1 MRYGDLI
8 QFEPIESVIQL
19 LDANRPDEAKKLVA
33 TYVISDD
40 MAERISKL
48 MIPQLS
54 FDESVDHKGLL
65 VVGNYGTGKS
75 HLMSVLS
82 LVAEDSTYLS
92 MIRHPKVAEAAQ
104 AIAGKF
110 KVHRIEISSQMS
122 LRDIVTQQLELF
134 LEQNGVN
141 FTFPPA
147 DKVVNNKAAFEDMMA
162 AFGEVHPN
170 HGVLLVVDEFLE
182 YLRSRKDHD
191 LVLDLSFLR
200 EIGEVT
206 KHLRFRFVAGIQEA
220 IFDSSRFQHVAD
232 SLRRV

>member
-40 MAERISKL
+40 MAERIAKL

-54 FDESVDHKGLL
+54 FDESVDHKGVL

-82 LVAEDSTYLS
+82 LVAEDPIYLS
-92 MIRHPKVAEAAQ
+92 MIRHPKVAEAAK

-141 FTFPPA
+141 FTFPPS

-162 AFGEVHPN
+162 AFAEAHPN

-182 YLRSRKDHD
+182 YPCCD
-191 LVLDLSFLR
+191 
-200 EIGEVT
+200 
-206 KHLRFRFVAGIQEA
+206 
-220 IFDSSRFQHVAD
+220 
-232 SLRRV
+232 